1 MAVDKLPLAICLYGL
16 FKGQKHL
23 ICTGVSWQ
31 EEFLPPFNQ
40 LKLIT
45 VNRKIMLLLLFF
57 FNLILNIT
65 KLKLFVSP

>member
-1 MAVDKLPLAICLYGL
+1 MAVDKLPLAIWLYGL

-45 VNRKIMLLLLFF
+45 VNRKIMLLLFF
-57 FNLILNIT
+57 
-65 KLKLFVSP
+65 